1 MPIKLDF
8 VSKNNAVEVIK
19 AAKGRNQKSLDEFY
33 YVSDATKNNIKN
45 LPVDSQRTM
54 TGFCGNKK
62 VKMIIWT

>member
-1 MPIKLDF
+1 MPTKLDF
-8 VSKNNAVEVIK
+8 VSKKDAVEVIK

-33 YVSDATKNNIKN
+33 YVSDGTKNNIKN
-45 LPVDSQRTM
+45 LPFDSQRTM